1 GMDACVPVLF
11 VACAGGAGLAIEA
24 IKLGAYDFLFQ
35 PVEPAVLRR
44 VVAGALDVACGRAR
58 GQSSDE
64 PISTDV
70 DLRLDGF
77 VGRCSAMGEVY
88 KAIGRVADQNVIV
101 LINGESGTGKE
112 LVAR

>member
-1 GMDACVPVLF
+1 F
-11 VACAGGAGLAIEA
+11 VACAGRADVAIEA

-44 VVAGALDVACGRAR
+44 VVADALDVACGR

-64 PISTDV
+64 AISTDV

-77 VGRCSAMGEVY
+77 IGRCPAMVEVY
-88 KAIGRVADQNVIV
+88 KAIGRVADQNVMV

-112 LVAR
+112 LVARAIHQHSGRSD